1 LIEQFAEQT
10 DEIVSVQANLRS
22 KLSEQSE
29 RPELKSSNLR
39 GEARRVVRSLIEQFA
54 EQTDEIVSVKANLR
68 SKLSAHS
75 AAGAKIFLKLAAKLD
90 ALFDL

>member
-29 RPELKSSNLR
+29 RPELKSSNLCGQVGR
-39 GEARRVVRSLIEQFA
+39 TFRSLIEKQA
-54 EQTDEIVSVKANLR
+54 QLADGIVSVKANLR